1 MTTARTDQYLTRR
14 QAARRAGV
22 TYNTIM
28 LWERAG
34 RLHPAAFG
42 RGRHERFYIRV
53 SELNAVINQ
62 EGPAFDPTLVWNQKE
77 LEPAPPPT
85 EPDPHPERQPRVS
98 QKFFDR
104 LIGSS

>member
-34 RLHPAAFG
+34 RLRPVAFG
-42 RGRHERFYIRV
+42 RARHERFYIRA
-53 SELNAVINQ
+53 SELDAVIGQ
-62 EGPAFDPTLVWNQKE
+62 ERPALDPTLVWNPEE
-77 LEPAPPPT
+77 LVPAPPPT

-98 QKFFDR
+98 QKFYDR
-104 LIGSS
+104 LTGSS